1 MQGMTDYIEDTIAL
15 LCTRLDGF
23 AASAEQGGGA
33 VDLGDWLHYFAFDV
47 LGEVAFSKKWGFLEE
62 GRDVEGCI
70 RAIDKS
76 QQYNGTVGQLPA
88 LDYLLRRNPVWRAWQ
103 AVYKGAQPLVTRIAL
118 EEMRKRK
125 SGEVKA
131 ERKDLL
137 GQLLKMNEKDADKFS
152 EGDVFAVT
160 HGAMDRRIY
169 LKIVE
174 EIDEATRAGKLSPI
188 VQFNEAQQLPYF
200 QAALKEAM
208 RVRPAVGLA
217 MARSVP
223 ACGAEIDGGRY
234 PGGIELNINAWAV
247 HRDRETFGDDAEA
260 FRPERW
266 LEDEERARLMDR
278 HMIQFGGGSH
288 VCIGR
293 NLALLE
299 MNKVLPTLLRDYAFE
314 LVHPEKDLDF
324 HTYFFVVQKGLGV
337 RISKRTW
344 SEGGVDA

>member
-1 MQGMTDYIEDTIAL
+1 MGACCSFAGSDSTASSMQSFMHHI
-15 LCTRLDGF
+15 
-23 AASAEQGGGA
+23 
-33 VDLGDWLHYFAFDV
+33 
-47 LGEVAFSKKWGFLEE
+47 
-62 GRDVEGCI
+62 
-70 RAIDKS
+70 
-76 QQYNGTVGQLPA
+76 
-88 LDYLLRRNPVWRAWQ
+88 LR
-103 AVYKGAQPLVTRIAL
+103 
-118 EEMRKRK
+118 
-125 SGEVKA
+125 
-131 ERKDLL
+131 
-137 GQLLKMNEKDADKFS
+137 
-152 EGDVFAVT
+152 
-160 HGAMDRRIY
+160 DRRIY

-278 HMIQFGGGSH
+278 HMIQVS
-288 VCIGR
+288 C
-293 NLALLE
+293 
-299 MNKVLPTLLRDYAFE
+299 Y
-314 LVHPEKDLDF
+314 
-324 HTYFFVVQKGLGV
+324 
-337 RISKRTW
+337 
-344 SEGGVDA
+344 EGNANVW